1 MDERKPPVKLPV
13 LGARHEPATNGNE
26 DGVSR
31 RRFLALFGAS
41 AALATGAGC
50 GPAKNRAAIVPYTK
64 KQEEIVPGIAD
75 FYASTFQEGEVAYPV
90 LVKAREG
97 RPIHVEGNDEHPLYK
112 GKTSFRA
119 TADLLGLYDPDRLR
133 GPLSNGRPC
142 TWEEAVAE
150 LARGLKEASGKSVA
164 LVTPA
169 LLSPSRRALLA
180 SLAEAV
186 PGLRHVQWE
195 PAADHAS
202 PRGRRRSLFGDI
214 RLPRY
219 AFDKA
224 QRHLA
229 LEADFLGTLGDT
241 VSAIAG
247 FASMRRPTSFAGT
260 MNRLY
265 VLEGGMSLT
274 GSKADV
280 RMPIRPSALGAHRFR
295 VGSCGSSSRAAVP
308 CPRAWSP
315 RRSRPSRSTSCPRPS
330 RFPPSSTPWSRICAP
345 LATGPWCWP
354 ARRPRPRRT
363 PPATS

>member
-1 MDERKPPVKLPV
+1 MDERKPHVKLPV
-13 LGARHEPATNGNE
+13 LGTSNE

-64 KQEEIVPGIAD
+64 KQEEVVPGIAD

-97 RPIHVEGNDEHPLYK
+97 RPIHVEGNDEHPHYK
-112 GKTSFRA
+112 GKTSYRA

-133 GPLSNGRPC
+133 GPLLNGRPC
-142 TWEEAVAE
+142 TWKEAIAE
-150 LARGLKEASGKSVA
+150 LARGLKEASGKGIS

-169 LLSPSRRALLA
+169 LLSPSRKALLA
-180 SLAEAV
+180 RLGEAV

-195 PAADHAS
+195 PAADHA
-202 PRGRRRSLFGDI
+202 GREAEQSLFGDI

-219 AFDKA
+219 AFDKT
-224 QRHLA
+224 RVILA

-247 FASMRRPTSFAGT
+247 FASMRRPATFAGA

-280 RMPIRPSALGAHRFR
+280 RMPVRPSALARIAFGL
-295 VGSCGSSSRAAVP
+295 VRAVHVKGG
-308 CPRAWSP
+308 RA
-315 RRSRPSRSTSCPRPS
+315 
-330 RFPPSSTPWSRICAP
+330 
-345 LATGPWCWP
+345 LP
-354 ARRPRPRRT
+354 AGLELSALDAFALDKLPEAKPFS
-363 PPATS
+363 A